1 MSLKQEILKLT
12 SITEYDDF
20 SIDTD
25 EIITDYIKSNPS
37 TEIKMIKSFR
47 KELNSVVENLLM
59 NNDKVINMNNVLI
72 LPTEFSFIYSLQ
84 RTVDFAVSLIE
95 SKEDLTKVMLHQSTV
110 PSYVSKTLKE
120 ELKSLFHTLVYA
132 KLKELNTIKELS
144 KTDYFRNEEEIR
156 DFISNEYI
164 QKSLNRIGFKVTIIN
179 SSYYANPCGIDSFP
193 SVHTIFF
200 TGGTTEISKEEAL
213 LIPLGIMIY
222 NDLSNF
228 GKNDM
233 SNSEFSAYNSEQ
245 SADIFAQTFAYY
257 IMDKM
262 GIEYKHRYYENL
274 YDFDMDMLN
283 SDLEFVE
290 KVLNQ
295 EPNYAFIR

>member
-1 MSLKQEILKLT
+1 MSLKQEILKLA

-20 SIDTD
+20 SIETD

-37 TEIKMIKSFR
+37 TEIRMIKSFK

-95 SKEDLTKVMLHQSTV
+95 SKEELIKVSLHQSTV
-110 PSYVSKTLKE
+110 PSYASKTLKE

-132 KLKELNTIKELS
+132 KLKEFNSIKELPKS
-144 KTDYFRNEEEIR
+144 DYFKNEEEIQ

-179 SSYYANPCGIDSFP
+179 STYYKNPCEIDSFP
-193 SVHTIFF
+193 SIHTIFF

-213 LIPLGIMIY
+213 LVPLGIMIY
-222 NDLSNF
+222 NDFSNF
-228 GKNDM
+228 GKNDI

-262 GIEYKHRYYENL
+262 GIEYKHSYYENL

-283 SDLEFVE
+283 SDLEFIE

-295 EPNYAFIR
+295 EPKYAFIK